1 MLELVRQ
8 SRLKPGGEQSHGS
21 SNLSRGTKVVKIVGS
36 YTEQELREVVAKSTT
51 SAEVL
56 RYFGLVPRGG
66 NYGILKKKLK
76 EFAICTEHFL
86 GNSWAKGK
94 PGNRKLQNDL
104 EIVLVKGR
112 LCNSSKLRQR
122 LIREGLLEAKC
133 IKCGIFEWM
142 GQPAPLELEHKNGDN
157 TDNRLENLEI
167 LCPNCHAQTPTC
179 RGRNRTNS
187 RKSQRF

>member
-1 MLELVRQ
+1 MAGV
-8 SRLKPGGEQSHGS
+8 
-21 SNLSRGTKVVKIVGS
+21 

-56 RYFGLVPRGG
+56 RHFGLIPRGR

-94 PGNRKLQNDL
+94 PGSRKLQDNL
-104 EIVLVKGR
+104 ETVWVKGR
-112 LCNSSKLRQR
+112 LCSSSKLRRR
-122 LIREGLLEAKC
+122 LIRERLFEAKC
-133 IKCGIFEWM
+133 MKCGIDEWM

-167 LCPNCHAQTPTC
+167 LCPNCHAQTPTY
-179 RGRNRTNS
+179 RGKNRA
-187 RKSQRF
+187 KYKK